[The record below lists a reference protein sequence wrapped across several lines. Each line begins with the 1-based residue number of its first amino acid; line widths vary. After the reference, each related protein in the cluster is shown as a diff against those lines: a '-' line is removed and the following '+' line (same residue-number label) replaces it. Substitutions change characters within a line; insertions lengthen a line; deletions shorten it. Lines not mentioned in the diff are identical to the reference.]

1 MDVRRADAAFRRLA
15 IGALAAGTCVG
26 AVLIGALNRYRGQLA
41 DWVKSDAGRSAQRA
55 ELILAALAALLLAP
69 LVAMAAYLSV
79 VGGRAVRTGEFPPPG
94 SRVIRD
100 TPILRGHE
108 ALSRGRVLQGV
119 AVFLCA
125 AALAIGFLLWRFA
138 SLFADRMR

>member
-1 MDVRRADAAFRRLA
+1 MDVRKADAAFRRLA
-15 IGALAAGTCVG
+15 IGVLVAATCAG
-26 AVLIGALNRYRGQLA
+26 AVLIGALDRYRGPLA
-41 DWVKSDAGRSAQRA
+41 DWVRSDAGRSAERA
-55 ELILAALAALLLAP
+55 ELILAVFGTLLLAP
-69 LVAMAAYLSV
+69 LVAVAAYLSS

-100 TPILRGHE
+100 TAIVRGYD

-125 AALAIGFLLWRFA
+125 AALVIGFLLWRLA